1 MTETKSTASVYD
13 LFETETDAEV
23 GGTWIDIGPS
33 KFKLARAG
41 GANENFMKTA
51 AKRLKPFQSAID
63 SLPRKAAD
71 ELARGIFIDTVL
83 LDWKDVTD
91 RSGKVIPYSR
101 EAATKLFTDLP
112 NLFIAL
118 QNEANKMSNFTKSNL
133 EAAAKN

>member
-1 MTETKSTASVYD
+1 MTETKRASVYD
-13 LFETETDAEV
+13 IFETETDAEV
-23 GGTWIDIGPS
+23 SGAWIDIGPS

-71 ELARGIFIDTVL
+71 ELAQGIFVDTIL

-91 RSGKVIPYSR
+91 REGVEIPYSR
-101 EAATKLFTDLP
+101 EAAKKLFVDLP